1 MFRSKS
7 CTFKRLANNVIIH
20 SVSERKSDKYIPI
33 LIDFGKSTKASSN
46 LPLCAK
52 KKADERCRSYL
63 APEVSKYRQYSV
75 ASDIYSLGRMLKA
88 ISKLMGFYDRVRL
101 VIKNATKESPH
112 DRSHLDQL
120 INELAAI
127 HF

>member
-1 MFRSKS
+1 MNAAEVIWPQKS
-7 CTFKRLANNVIIH
+7 QNT
-20 SVSERKSDKYIPI
+20 VSI
-33 LIDFGKSTKASSN
+33 
-46 LPLCAK
+46 
-52 KKADERCRSYL
+52 
-63 APEVSKYRQYSV
+63 

-120 INELAAI
+120 INKLAAI